1 MVSSRQPG
9 SRASTIYRAPIW
21 RIVPRPAKALLE
33 SRMSREAESKD
44 IMQEVQQV
52 TTQRLAAYG
61 LFRVWMILMHPV
73 HMYPVMC
80 LASLDDRKRSGSEIG
95 HVQ

>member
-1 MVSSRQPG
+1 
-9 SRASTIYRAPIW
+9 
-21 RIVPRPAKALLE
+21 
-33 SRMSREAESKD
+33 
-44 IMQEVQQV
+44 MQGVQQV
-52 TTQRLAAYG
+52 TTQRLAACG

-80 LASLDDRKRSGSEIG
+80 LASLDVRKRSGSEIG